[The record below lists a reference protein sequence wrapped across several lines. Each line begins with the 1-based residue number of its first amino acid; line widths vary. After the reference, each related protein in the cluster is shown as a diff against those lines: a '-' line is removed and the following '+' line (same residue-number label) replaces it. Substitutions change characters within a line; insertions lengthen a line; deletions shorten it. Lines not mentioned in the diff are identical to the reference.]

1 VLALIVLRFVTIRV
15 TASIKNI
22 GKNYFCHYCDPPMK
36 EKSHARALD
45 KRNFSVALPIKLI
58 DAIEQIA
65 NAENRSRNRQIETFL
80 QEQVRQYHAEKAATA
95 HPAKRPP
102 SAQNRIATRTGTRTR
117 EPVQPEPVKR
127 NGY

>member
-15 TASIKNI
+15 TESIKNI
-22 GKNYFCHYCDPPMK
+22 GKNYFRYYCDPPMK
-36 EKSHARALD
+36 EKNHARALD

-58 DAIEQIA
+58 DAIERIA

-80 QEQVRQYHAEKAATA
+80 QQQVGQYHAEKTPTA
-95 HPAKRPP
+95 PPAKRPP
-102 SAQNRIATRTGTRTR
+102 SAQNRIATRTEARTR
-117 EPVQPEPVKR
+117 EPVQPEPVNR